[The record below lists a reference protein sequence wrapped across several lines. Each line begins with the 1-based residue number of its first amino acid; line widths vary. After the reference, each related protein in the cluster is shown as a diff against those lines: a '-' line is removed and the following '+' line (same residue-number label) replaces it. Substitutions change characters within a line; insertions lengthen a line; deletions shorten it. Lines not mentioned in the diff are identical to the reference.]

1 MNPFYMMYP
10 MMIPNIPDEKFFRP
24 PLLFDLLNSKINFG
38 SEVQTSIKDLCRTA
52 SPIVFDF
59 AYPLSIKVNK
69 EQFETM
75 ILQKFLMR
83 RIGYETYLAWKLAL
97 EVKMNEI
104 MPYYNKLF
112 DSFED
117 WNLFEDGETT
127 TRTGRDDTAGNSTGS
142 TATQSAGTTTTQNAS
157 ATSATSDR
165 RYSNLPQNQLSD
177 VRDGKYITDYNYD
190 QNSAT
195 DNSSSNGTNN
205 VSTNVSETN
214 SNSEQKLYSETIE
227 KDAGN
232 KIEIFEKYLENK
244 NKIMTMIYKDL
255 DTLFYGLV

>member
-38 SEVQTSIKDLCRTA
+38 SEVKTSIKDLCRTA
-52 SPIVFDF
+52 SSIVFDF
-59 AYPLSIKVNK
+59 TYPLSIKVNK

-75 ILQKFLMR
+75 VLQKFLMR

-97 EVKMNEI
+97 EVKINEI

-127 TRTGRDDTAGNSTGS
+127 TRTGRDDTAAS
-142 TATQSAGTTTTQNAS
+142 TATQNAS
-157 ATSATSDR
+157 TTSATSDR
-165 RYSNLPQNQLSD
+165 RYSNLPQNQLSE

-190 QNSAT
+190 QNSAI
-195 DNSSSNGTNN
+195 DNSSSNG
-205 VSTNVSETN
+205 
-214 SNSEQKLYSETIE
+214 SNTAQKLYSETIE

-232 KIEIFEKYLENK
+232 KIEIYEKFLENQ
-244 NKIMTMIYKDL
+244 NKIMSMIYKDL
-255 DTLFYGLV
+255 DSLFYGIVD